1 MISLKPLTKNL
12 WRNIRDSLGRFIAI
26 VIIIML
32 GVLLFVGV
40 KATGPALKDSL
51 NTTVKADHLADAQLL
66 ATTGVSS
73 AQVKAAQSVKG
84 TQAEAVKFKYA
95 IGGRSSDVVALY
107 GYQKTATINRLHLT
121 SGRLPTHRNE
131 IVLDTV
137 AKKSG
142 YRLGQHYTFARSSG
156 LKDRTYTITGFA
168 DSPAYIEDTSRGSA
182 NIGDG
187 TVRYFAYI
195 PDQQMNLPVASQL
208 NIRFPNLQTR
218 DTFSTAYQDAVT
230 AKMKQVKQRVKAQAQ
245 ADLAKTI
252 QAKMTQ
258 AAITKTTNQAV
269 AAGMPATAAAATAA
283 ETVKTYQAGFK
294 KQATATARH
303 QLATSLTWQTRD
315 DLPGFGDYG
324 GSADRIAAIANVFP
338 VFFFLVAALITF
350 TTVSRMVEEA
360 RAQIGTFKAL
370 GYGKWAIARNY
381 LAYAA
386 LAGLL
391 GGIIGVFA
399 GNFSIPR
406 IVLSLYK
413 NYIPLKQVIS
423 LQWPLIFLSL
433 LLALIATLGAAIIV
447 VRNELTEK
455 PAALM
460 RPRAPKSAKRILLER
475 ITPLWS
481 RLSFNQKV
489 SYRNLFRYKSRL
501 VMTILGIAGG
511 TALILTGFGIKD
523 SITATGTLQYGDVIH
538 YQAIVRLADG
548 KQPTAA
554 KSILQKSRAY
564 RSAASV
570 SSTTAKLSS
579 NGHQI
584 SDVNL
589 FAPTSGKQLEPYVSL
604 RSTSTNQALTLPSTG
619 IIITSKPAKALKLS
633 TGDRLKVMTTAGQ
646 AHRFTVKGIAKNY
659 VGHFGYLSA
668 TAYQQLVGKQSAPNS
683 LLVRLRPQSQQQD
696 DRLAKRLL
704 NHHAIVGT
712 SFTTTAKKTLHNMSG
727 MLDPIVLIFILLS
740 AVLSFVV
747 LYNLNNI
754 NVSERIREL
763 STIKVLGF
771 FDREVTMYISR
782 ESIVL
787 TIVGI
792 LLGYGLGNLLTVYI
806 LFQAETEAV
815 VFPLTISMIG
825 YLTATLL
832 MMAFTGIVTWLTHRR
847 LQRVDMVEA
856 LKSNE

>member
-1 MISLKPLTKNL
+1 MKPLTKNL

-51 NTTVKADHLADAQLL
+51 NTTVKADHLADSQLL
-66 ATTGVSS
+66 ATTGVSK
-73 AQVKAAQSVKG
+73 AQVKAAESVSG
-84 TQAEAVKFKYA
+84 VQAEAVKFKYV
-95 IGGRSSDVVALY
+95 IGGRASDVVALY
-107 GYQKTATINRLHLT
+107 GYQKGTTINRLHLT
-121 SGRLPTHRNE
+121 SGQLPTQANQ
-131 IVLDTV
+131 IVLDTA

-142 YRLGQHYTFARSSG
+142 YQLGQTYTFTGGSKLAR
-156 LKDRTYTITGFA
+156 RTFKISGFA

-195 PDQQMNLPVASQL
+195 PASQMKMPVASQL
-208 NIRFPNLQTR
+208 NIRFPALQTR
-218 DTFSTAYQDAVT
+218 DTFSNRYKDAVAT
-230 AKMKQVKQRVKAQAQ
+230 KMKLVKQRVKAQGEKDLRAAVYANIVKTATAKAQ
-245 ADLAKTI
+245 AQLAASGTP
-252 QAKMTQ
+252 
-258 AAITKTTNQAV
+258 AAAV
-269 AAGMPATAAAATAA
+269 AAAAD
-283 ETVKTYQAGFK
+283 QAIKPQLSTFQQ
-294 KQATATARH
+294 QATVTARK
-303 QLATSLTWQTRD
+303 QLSTSLTWQTRE

-399 GNFSIPR
+399 GNLSIPR

-413 NYIPLKQVIS
+413 NYIPLQQVVS
-423 LQWPLIFLSL
+423 LQWPLIALSL
-433 LLALIATLGAAIIV
+433 LLALIATLGAAAIV

-523 SITATGTLQYGDVIH
+523 SITATGVQQYGDVIH

-548 KQPTAA
+548 KKPAAARDILA
-554 KSILQKSRAY
+554 KSKAY
-564 RSAASV
+564 RSAGTV
-570 SSTTAKLSS
+570 SGAVAKLSAK
-579 NGHQI
+579 GHSL

-589 FAPTSGKQLEPYVSL
+589 FAPANGNDLEPYVSL
-604 RSTSTNQALTLPSTG
+604 RSTASNRKLTLPRHG
-619 IIITSKPAKALKLS
+619 IVITSKLAKALNVT
-633 TGDRLKVMTTAGQ
+633 TGDTLKVATTNGQ
-646 AHRFTVKGIAKNY
+646 SKRFTIKGIAKN
-659 VGHFGYLSA
+659 
-668 TAYQQLVGKQSAPNS
+668 
-683 LLVRLRPQSQQQD
+683 
-696 DRLAKRLL
+696 
-704 NHHAIVGT
+704 
-712 SFTTTAKKTLHNMSG
+712 
-727 MLDPIVLIFILLS
+727 
-740 AVLSFVV
+740 
-747 LYNLNNI
+747 
-754 NVSERIREL
+754 
-763 STIKVLGF
+763 
-771 FDREVTMYISR
+771 
-782 ESIVL
+782 
-787 TIVGI
+787 
-792 LLGYGLGNLLTVYI
+792 
-806 LFQAETEAV
+806 
-815 VFPLTISMIG
+815 
-825 YLTATLL
+825 
-832 MMAFTGIVTWLTHRR
+832 
-847 LQRVDMVEA
+847 
-856 LKSNE
+856 

>member
-1 MISLKPLTKNL
+1 MKPLTKNL

-51 NTTVKADHLADAQLL
+51 NTTVKADHLADSQLL
-66 ATTGVSS
+66 ATTGVSK
-73 AQVKAAQSVKG
+73 AQVKAAESVSG
-84 TQAEAVKFKYA
+84 VQAEAVKFKYV
-95 IGGRSSDVVALY
+95 IGGRASDVVALY
-107 GYQKTATINRLHLT
+107 GYQKGTTINRLHLT
-121 SGRLPTHRNE
+121 SGQLPMQANQ
-131 IVLDTV
+131 IVLDTA

-142 YRLGQHYTFARSSG
+142 YQLGQTYTFTGGSKLAR
-156 LKDRTYTITGFA
+156 RTFKISGFA

-195 PDQQMNLPVASQL
+195 PASQMKMPVASQL
-208 NIRFPNLQTR
+208 NIRFPALQTR
-218 DTFSTAYQDAVT
+218 DTFSNRYKDAVAT
-230 AKMKQVKQRVKAQAQ
+230 KMKLVKQRVKAQGEKDLRAAVYANIVKTATAKAQ
-245 ADLAKTI
+245 AQLAASGT
-252 QAKMTQ
+252 
-258 AAITKTTNQAV
+258 
-269 AAGMPATAAAATAA
+269 PAAAAAD
-283 ETVKTYQAGFK
+283 QAIKPQLSTFQQ
-294 KQATATARH
+294 QATVTARK
-303 QLATSLTWQTRD
+303 QLSTSLTWQTRE

-399 GNFSIPR
+399 GNLSIPR

-413 NYIPLKQVIS
+413 NYIPLQQVVS
-423 LQWPLIFLSL
+423 LQWPLIALSL
-433 LLALIATLGAAIIV
+433 LLALIATLGAAAIV

-523 SITATGTLQYGDVIH
+523 SITATGVQQYGDVIH

-548 KQPTAA
+548 KKPAAARDILA
-554 KSILQKSRAY
+554 KSKAY
-564 RSAASV
+564 RSAGTV
-570 SSTTAKLSS
+570 SGAVAKLSAK
-579 NGHQI
+579 GHSL

-589 FAPTSGKQLEPYVSL
+589 FAPANGNDLEPYVSL
-604 RSTSTNQALTLPSTG
+604 RSTASNRKLTLPRHG
-619 IIITSKPAKALKLS
+619 IVITSKLAKALNVT
-633 TGDRLKVMTTAGQ
+633 TGDTLKVATTNGQ
-646 AHRFTVKGIAKNY
+646 SKRFTIKGIAKNY
-659 VGHFGYLSA
+659 VGHFGYLSNP
-668 TAYQQLVGKQSAPNS
+668 AYQQLAGNSAKPNT
-683 LLVRLRPQSQQQD
+683 LLVRLQPQSSKQN
-696 DRLAKRLL
+696 DRLAKQLL
-704 NHHAIVGT
+704 NHHAIVGI
-712 SFTTTAKKTLHNMSG
+712 SFTTTAKKTLSNMSG

-763 STIKVLGF
+763 STIKVQGF

-787 TIVGI
+787 TVIGIVF
-792 LLGYGLGNLLTVYI
+792 GYLLGNLLTAYI
-806 LFQAETEAV
+806 LYQAETEAV
-815 VFPLTISMIG
+815 VFPLTISIVG

-832 MMAFTGIVTWLTHRR
+832 MLAFTGVVTWLTHRR

>member
-1 MISLKPLTKNL
+1 MKPLTKNL

-51 NTTVKADHLADAQLL
+51 NTTVKADHLADSQLL
-66 ATTGVSS
+66 ATTGVSK
-73 AQVKAAQSVKG
+73 AQVKAAESVSG
-84 TQAEAVKFKYA
+84 VQAEAVKFKYV
-95 IGGRSSDVVALY
+95 IGGRASDVVALY
-107 GYQKTATINRLHLT
+107 GYQKGTTINRLHLT
-121 SGRLPTHRNE
+121 SGQLPTQANQ
-131 IVLDTV
+131 IVLDTA

-142 YRLGQHYTFARSSG
+142 YQLGQTYTFTGGSKLAR
-156 LKDRTYTITGFA
+156 RTFKISGFA

-195 PDQQMNLPVASQL
+195 PASQMKMPVASQL
-208 NIRFPNLQTR
+208 NIRFPALQTR
-218 DTFSTAYQDAVT
+218 DTFSNRYKDAVAT
-230 AKMKQVKQRVKAQAQ
+230 KMKLVKQRVKAQGEKDLRAAVYANIVKTATAKAQ
-245 ADLAKTI
+245 AQLAASGT
-252 QAKMTQ
+252 
-258 AAITKTTNQAV
+258 
-269 AAGMPATAAAATAA
+269 PAAAAAD
-283 ETVKTYQAGFK
+283 QAIKPQLSTFQQ
-294 KQATATARH
+294 QATVTARK
-303 QLATSLTWQTRD
+303 QLSTSLTWQTRE

-399 GNFSIPR
+399 GNLSIPR

-413 NYIPLKQVIS
+413 NYIPLQQVVS
-423 LQWPLIFLSL
+423 LQWPLIALSL
-433 LLALIATLGAAIIV
+433 LLALIATLGAAAIV

-523 SITATGTLQYGDVIH
+523 SITATGVQQYGDVIH

-548 KQPTAA
+548 KKPAAARDILA
-554 KSILQKSRAY
+554 KSKAY
-564 RSAASV
+564 RSAGTV
-570 SSTTAKLSS
+570 SGAVAKLSAK
-579 NGHQI
+579 GHSL

-589 FAPTSGKQLEPYVSL
+589 FAPANGNDLEPYVSL
-604 RSTSTNQALTLPSTG
+604 RSTASNRKLTLPRHG
-619 IIITSKPAKALKLS
+619 IVITSKLAKALNVT
-633 TGDRLKVMTTAGQ
+633 TGDTLKVATTNGQ
-646 AHRFTVKGIAKNY
+646 SKRFTIKGIAKNY
-659 VGHFGYLSA
+659 VGHFGYLSNP
-668 TAYQQLVGKQSAPNS
+668 AYQQLAGNSAKPNT
-683 LLVRLRPQSQQQD
+683 LLVRLQPQSSKQN
-696 DRLAKRLL
+696 DRLAKQLL
-704 NHHAIVGT
+704 NHHAIVGI
-712 SFTTTAKKTLHNMSG
+712 SFTTTAKKTLSNMSG

-787 TIVGI
+787 TVIGIVF
-792 LLGYGLGNLLTVYI
+792 GYLLGNLLTAYI
-806 LFQAETEAV
+806 LYQAETEAV
-815 VFPLTISMIG
+815 VFPLTISIVG

-832 MMAFTGIVTWLTHRR
+832 MLAFTGIVTWLTHRR